1 MDRVGTIIAKCLSAR
16 HLILLRSRIAFV
28 CMYVRHTLI
37 ADVWVSYILGMQSNA
52 SFGLLRLATSTMC
65 LVEIEPL
72 NLSQGVVSARTCI

>member
-1 MDRVGTIIAKCLSAR
+1 
-16 HLILLRSRIAFV
+16 
-28 CMYVRHTLI
+28 MYVRHTLI